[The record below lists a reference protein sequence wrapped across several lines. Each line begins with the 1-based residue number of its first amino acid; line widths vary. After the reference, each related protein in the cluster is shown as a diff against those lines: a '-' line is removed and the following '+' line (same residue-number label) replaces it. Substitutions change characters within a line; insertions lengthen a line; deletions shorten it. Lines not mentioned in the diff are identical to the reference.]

1 MTATTPPA
9 GSGGSHFDGRSFVPD
24 DAPAGESSSP
34 ADGNDDGAGED
45 ELPGDEAAPSEDE
58 SGEDGADDEEPAGE
72 ADGDGEPVADKPTL
86 WAQTPEEKREKRFND
101 TLTHSQAQAKK
112 LKEYEAKLAKY
123 EKGEGP
129 APSAA
134 ETKAAE
140 AAEKPALPAAEA
152 IFKEALTATDE
163 AKLSENQR
171 TIRRLNAEVVNLYET
186 SVKPAIEAV
195 QTAQKAL
202 SDATK
207 TLIEEKSYL
216 GGLKKRAQGREGLY
230 DSEIADAE
238 ESIRRLEVAVNGAK
252 SDLVN
257 ARIDKSE
264 ANEAWLSKRSANR
277 GTASTLA
284 QREAQKHQEAAS
296 QADER
301 QYETSE
307 RARLATVWEKDVKTV
322 LDELKIPPKLRK
334 AAAAQ
339 AFFDV
344 EALAKKRGDKNPVTE
359 AEFKKLIAESIKAD
373 IGSFAGEAAG
383 LSDADAADV
392 RARATEQPGP
402 KKRVA
407 SRGGDARIPTVE
419 EAEQEL
425 RTTLRGGRNPRAA

>member
-34 ADGNDDGAGED
+34 ADGNDDVAD
-45 ELPGDEAAPSEDE
+45 DDAADGDEAAPSATDE
-58 SGEDGADDEEPAGE
+58 AGEEGADDEESDGE
-72 ADGDGEPVADKPTL
+72 ASDGQTIWD
-86 WAQTPEEKREKRFND
+86 QTPEDKRAQRLND
-101 TLTHSQAQAKK
+101 LHRHSAQQARE
-112 LKEYEAKLAKY
+112 LKEYKAKVAKY
-123 EKGEGP
+123 EAGEGP
-129 APSAA
+129 KPSAA

-140 AAEKPALPAAEA
+140 AAAEPALPKAES
-152 IFKEALTATDE
+152 IFQEALTASDE
-163 AKLSENQR
+163 TKLTEGQR

-195 QTAQKAL
+195 QTAEKAL
-202 SDATK
+202 SDANK

-216 GGLKKRAQGREGLY
+216 GGLKKRSQGREGLY

-238 ESIRRLEVAVNGAK
+238 ESIRRLEIAVNGAK

-264 ANEAWLSKRSANR
+264 ANEAWLLKRSANR

-359 AEFKKLIAESIKAD
+359 AEFKKLITESIKAD

-392 RARATEQPGP
+392 RARATDQPGP